1 MSNIF
6 DSYDAAVA
14 TTTEKIKRAVVDFFP
29 YLLIIVNILFMVL
42 NTLFTLELQ
51 NPFSRDLI
59 IKTLTNCTTS
69 TLTYACFVNYGD
81 RTTRK
86 NKNSF
91 KDNLM
96 SWGEISDRIRMGAHF
111 ETFLAYCKEAVEKER
126 EEKRLAIITNHT
138 RISVG
143 DYNEIYRKMN
153 TAEIKA
159 CVAEGKITSQD
170 ARFLRRASGNIH
182 VRPINPL
189 LLLCGS
195 KAENLNDA
203 GRARDAS
210 AVGSILARP
219 ATALSF
225 SVLLTS
231 IVSTYHGFT
240 MTTLYTM
247 LSSAF
252 MIFISSFL
260 GYEKGASNA
269 RKTEEAVMNRIIFLE
284 RYEKT
289 VTE

>member
-1 MSNIF
+1 MSNLF

-14 TTTEKIKRAVVDFFP
+14 TTTEKIKRAVIDFFP

-86 NKNSF
+86 NKKSF
-91 KDNLM
+91 TDNLM
-96 SWGEISDRIRMGAHF
+96 TWGTISDRIRRGNHF
-111 ETFLAYCKEAVEKER
+111 ENFLVYCKEAVEKER
-126 EEKRLAIITNHT
+126 EDKRLAIITNHT
-138 RISVG
+138 RISIS
-143 DYNEIYRKMN
+143 DYNEIYRKM
-153 TAEIKA
+153 TAAEIKA
-159 CVAEGKITSQD
+159 CVDEGKITAQD
-170 ARFLRRASGNIH
+170 ARFLRKANGNIR

-210 AVGSILARP
+210 AAGSILARP
-219 ATALSF
+219 VTALSF

-231 IVSTYHGFT
+231 VVSTYDGFT

-252 MIFISSFL
+252 MIFVSSFL
-260 GYEKGASNA
+260 GYEKGANNA
-269 RKTEEAVMNRIIFLE
+269 RKTEEAVKNRIIFLE

-289 VTE
+289 VAE